1 MESYR
6 LPAET
11 LKQMPWAYR
20 GAGAFGSKVEV
31 EVLIQ
36 RGDLADDDPVDPS
49 EPRTNE
55 VVQSGRPAKIPD
67 GLQGG
72 LPRRLSAVTAI
83 NPKLRVIV
91 AVALI
96 KAAHPAIA

>member
-1 MESYR
+1 
-6 LPAET
+6 
-11 LKQMPWAYR
+11 MPWAYR
-20 GAGAFGSKVEV
+20 GAGAFGSKV

-49 EPRTNE
+49 EPRTDE
-55 VVQSGRPAKIPD
+55 VVQSGMPAKIPD